1 MLQRSDLVAFM
12 PTSDMCQYLARVA
25 HGHAATLHA
34 WVVDGLRDHGLI
46 DHHDRLTEHGHRML
60 SGAE

>member
-12 PTSDMCQYLARVA
+12 PKSDMCEFLARVA
-25 HGHAATLHA
+25 HGHASSLHA

-46 DHHDRLTEHGHRML
+46 DRHDRLTDHGHRL
-60 SGAE
+60 LAGE